1 MKSVSFSPHLRPLAL
16 QKRNKDKQSG
26 EVHRGQMEQKDI
38 EDYLPYLL
46 AAEKNDVSEMECVG
60 QKDGSTPRSTSNVL
74 YNIHDLL
81 ETRLRSD
88 SQRRHQREK
97 DQQMMSEWMIAAA
110 VIDRICFILFSLIFV
125 IGTAVLFIL
134 ATSK

>member
-1 MKSVSFSPHLRPLAL
+1 MSFSPHLRPRAL
-16 QKRNKDKQSG
+16 QKRNKDKQSD
-26 EVHRGQMEQKDI
+26 EVHRGQMEQKDV

-60 QKDGSTPRSTSNVL
+60 QKDGSSPRSTSNVM

-110 VIDRICFILFSLIFV
+110 VIDRICFIVFSLIFV

>member
-1 MKSVSFSPHLRPLAL
+1 
-16 QKRNKDKQSG
+16 
-26 EVHRGQMEQKDI
+26 MEQKDI

-110 VIDRICFILFSLIFV
+110 VIDRLCFIVFSITLVVGSFVFYLFF
-125 IGTAVLFIL
+125 LFRP
-134 ATSK
+134 